1 MSRDFRLYLLDIQ
14 QACDRVLRYARG
26 LTLEEF
32 TKDDM
37 AYDAILRNLEI
48 IGEAAKHIPED
59 VSHRYKKVEWRRLS
73 GLRDIVAHAYFGVND
88 EIVWDVVQNKI
99 PDLEEQMKEILG
111 SEGAQPP
118 EKS

>member
-1 MSRDFRLYLLDIQ
+1 
-14 QACDRVLRYARG
+14 
-26 LTLEEF
+26 
-32 TKDDM
+32 M

-48 IGEAAKHIPED
+48 IGEAAKHVPED
-59 VSHRYKKVEWRRLS
+59 VSRRYKKVEWRRIS

-99 PDLEEQMKEILG
+99 PELEEQMKEILG
-111 SEGAQPP
+111 SEGRQPP